1 LIAVAPEAYT
11 RHLPAFPT
19 RRPSDLIGEPA
30 EQVQLE
36 SCDAAAQAKALAVR
50 AAAASAVVGRAAHAD
65 ERELLG
71 TDRPRAGASRF
82 EVGGCNA
89 QVAVVRQRLLG
100 QPEKARIAE
109 DIGVV
114 DRSQRRFALH

>member
-82 EVGGCNA
+82 EVRSEEHTSELQSRENLVC
-89 QVAVVRQRLLG
+89 RLLL
-100 QPEKARIAE
+100 EKK
-109 DIGVV
+109 
-114 DRSQRRFALH
+114 